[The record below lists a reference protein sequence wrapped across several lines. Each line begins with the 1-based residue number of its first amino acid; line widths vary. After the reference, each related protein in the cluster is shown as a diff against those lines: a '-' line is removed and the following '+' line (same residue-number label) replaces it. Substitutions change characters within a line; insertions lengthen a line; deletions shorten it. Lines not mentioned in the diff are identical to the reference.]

1 MYQAMQDIK
10 DMVVQ
15 EWDDKKLRK
24 PVVMFIYDEKAI
36 NVAWNDYVLIQGN
49 SVVDDVFGLYG
60 SNWKSDMYLTVEI
73 RTSKGMAYAQSMLDE
88 FRRIIRKN
96 VRYKGYAVTRMGRV
110 VDLSVETQKIWRMS
124 IDVVLIKIS

>member
-60 SNWKSDMYLTVEI
+60 SNWKSDIYLTVEI